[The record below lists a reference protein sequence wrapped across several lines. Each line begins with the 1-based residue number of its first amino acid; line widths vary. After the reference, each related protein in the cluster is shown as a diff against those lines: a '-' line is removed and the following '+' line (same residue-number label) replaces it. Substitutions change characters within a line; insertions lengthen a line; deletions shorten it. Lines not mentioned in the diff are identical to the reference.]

1 MFICQLLC
9 VCTVVAVAAHI
20 ISTSPAFTN
29 LRHVIAALSG
39 CHEVTVA
46 PELGQMEGT
55 TVSDTVGNHGTVHM
69 IVPRSVAGQMDDD
82 RARLSK
88 KIDKL
93 IGDVDKLQK
102 TINADG
108 FRTKAPQKVQEAH
121 ARKVRTLTDANNE
134 VLSKF
139 CYTLI

>member
-1 MFICQLLC
+1 M
-9 VCTVVAVAAHI
+9 
-20 ISTSPAFTN
+20 
-29 LRHVIAALSG
+29 
-39 CHEVTVA
+39 A
-46 PELGQMEGT
+46 PELGQVEGT

-69 IVPRSVAGQMDDD
+69 IVPSSVAAQMDDD

-88 KIDKL
+88 KIDRL

-121 ARKVRTLTDANNE
+121 AKKVRTLIEENTI
-134 VLSKF
+134 VLYKF
-139 CYTLI
+139 CNTLI